1 MLANTNSPSRKER
14 ERNSAASNP
23 LRRQG
28 ITTSRKARALLA
40 PSRWAASIKSLSGT
54 PCRLLASARYMKGN
68 TTVNQVPIRIQGVP
82 IMGSGPS
89 A

>member
-14 ERNSAASNP
+14 ERNSAAKSP

-28 ITTSRKARALLA
+28 ITTSRKARRLLA
-40 PSRWAASIKSLSGT
+40 PSRWAASIRSFSGT
-54 PCRLLASARYMKGN
+54 PCRLLASARYIKGS
-68 TTVNQVPIRIQGVP
+68 TTVNQVPIRIHGVP
-82 IMGSGPS
+82 IMGRTPS